1 MRKRHIKALVGIAAA
16 SAAGLGV
23 LAPTVPAAATSGHVV
38 RPGQSIQAAVDAAR
52 PGETIVVAPGTYR
65 ESVLITT
72 PGITLRGAGDRTVIE
87 PGTGTG
93 TARAGNACARAGN
106 GICVLGTAG
115 HTVDGVA
122 LRSLRVAGFTRSGVW
137 ASWTDRLEVREVTS
151 ADNGVWGIAQQRS
164 TRSDL
169 RDNTAR
175 GNGDAGIFVANSVD
189 EEDGASDTGGTRV
202 RGNTLSDNRIGFTAR
217 RVRNLAARDNT
228 VTANCTG
235 VFVVGDEGTPHA
247 GDMSIRSNR
256 VTGNNKFCA
265 ATDRLPALQ
274 GSGIVLTGTEST
286 EVRSNTVRDNVG
298 AGPLAGGIVLFKS
311 FVGAKNNDNTITGN
325 VVLDNGPEDLADR
338 DTGTGNRLTGN
349 VCGTS
354 APVGLC

>member
-52 PGETIVVAPGTYR
+52 PGETIVVEPGTYR

-87 PGTGTG
+87 PGEGA
-93 TARAGNACARAGN
+93 ARTGNACAKAGN

-115 HTVDGVA
+115 HTVDGVT
-122 LRSLRVAGFTRSGVW
+122 LRSLSVAGFTRSGVW
-137 ASWTDRLEVREVTS
+137 ASWTDRLEVRSVTS
-151 ADNGVWGIAQQRS
+151 AGNGVWGIAQQRS
-164 TRSDL
+164 TRSDV
-169 RDNTAR
+169 RDNHAY

-189 EEDGASDTGGTRV
+189 EEGGATDTGGTRV

-217 RVRNLAARDNT
+217 RVRNLSARDNT
-228 VTANCTG
+228 LTANCTG

-256 VTGNNKFCA
+256 ITGNNKFCA
-265 ATDRLPALQ
+265 ATERLPALQ
-274 GSGIVLTGTEST
+274 GSGIVLTGTETT
-286 EVRSNTVRDNVG
+286 EVRSNVIRDNVG
-298 AGPLAGGIVLFKS
+298 ATPLSGGIVLFKS

-325 VVLDNGPEDLADR
+325 VVLGNGPEDVADR

-354 APVGLC
+354 APAGLC